1 MLCTMTPPS
10 HRYKNRTNLYD
21 NSFFVRMRSPTL
33 FLLLL
38 LVPLALC
45 HVFSEPADLEL
56 KSYQAL
62 EKSLKEMGLI
72 RANQGPQKACGRSMM
87 MKVQKLCA
95 GGCTIQNDGGFLWV
109 SLDELES
116 FRSYHQILQ
125 YWVHRCRLHL
135 GLLPIWLRF
144 LKISFFLSHKLYPYT
159 SLLLFLYRRTKT
171 P

>member
-1 MLCTMTPPS
+1 
-10 HRYKNRTNLYD
+10 
-21 NSFFVRMRSPTL
+21 MRSPTL

-95 GGCTIQNDGGFLWV
+95 GGCTIQNDDLTIKSCSTGYTDAGF
-109 SLDELES
+109 
-116 FRSYHQILQ
+116 
-125 YWVHRCRLHL
+125 
-135 GLLPIWLRF
+135 
-144 LKISFFLSHKLYPYT
+144 ISACCPSGFVF
-159 SLLLFLYRRTKT
+159 
-171 P
+171 